1 MYLKQLCYCKYLK
14 KEENADML
22 KNSCDWKKN
31 PTHKKCD
38 LKAQKKITQV
48 SRTEKKICSW

>member
-31 PTHKKCD
+31 PTQKKCD
-38 LKAQKKITQV
+38 LKTQKKITQV
-48 SRTEKKICSW
+48 SRTEKKNL

>member
-22 KNSCDWKKN
+22 KTCIFAHHDKKGY
-31 PTHKKCD
+31 HRQR
-38 LKAQKKITQV
+38 KANV
-48 SRTEKKICSW
+48 SF